1 MKHIK
6 KVLSYSIAGSIGL
19 TVIASLQGCSDQGV
33 PPRGERGFGTPQD
46 AGQEQNSFL
55 VIEQTGTSP
64 DTYKVIEKH
73 PTSGPT
79 RAILRDTQGNERF
92 LSEDELRRIAEQEAA
107 RVESGTSR
115 LTQDPAMTSG
125 GLSLGETILAAAAGS
140 LIGGMLAN
148 RLAGNRN
155 FQGYQQR
162 YGGGRPTTTI
172 SRPYK
177 SGAAGNKPR
186 SGYFGG
192 NKSGS
197 GYPSRSYGSWGG

>member
-33 PPRGERGFGTPQD
+33 PPRDDRGFGSPQD

-55 VIEQTGTSP
+55 VIEQTGSSP
-64 DTYKVIEKH
+64 DTYEVVEKH
-73 PTSGPT
+73 PTTGPS
-79 RAILRDTQGNERF
+79 RAILRDLQGNERF
-92 LSEDELRRIAEQEAA
+92 LSEEELRQIAEQEAA
-107 RVESGTSR
+107 RVEAGTSR
-115 LTQDPAMTSG
+115 LTQDPAMSSG

-155 FQGYQQR
+155 FQSHQQR

-172 SRPYK
+172 SQPHRSSTASKQPK
-177 SGAAGNKPR
+177 

-197 GYPSRSYGSWGG
+197 SYPSRSYGSWGG